1 MNIRNDVNFVCLIVT
16 VVLHSGCRRNNDDDL
31 SSSNLFSGFSGS
43 SQAAFNETLTSYEGA
58 PGWPARPRRTA
69 SFTNT
74 INNESSLGVG
84 IKFNAF
90 GSEAESTLTAKFGFG
105 YSSNLLLIRTSK
117 NGEEGITKEED
128 ENGNIYLNVEEGT
141 DFVALCNYEA
151 GVSTGLGWSNKVAFF
166 GNGVGNDTDVGSAID
181 VAQSSFFF
189 KVRETDSIQNLREK
203 CQGDFK
209 RRVKPY
215 VVSDLERI
223 VIASLFQQE
232 SNASEIEKGVAA
244 TLYGPRIKGVSLK
257 GHKWSIYQADWVQE
271 GTKMIIKQRLRRW
284 RQNSVGVDRPYKIV
298 IEEGQILS
306 EEYPNGGIEA
316 VKELAREL
324 AVEVFIE
331 HSRPYEPVNPE
342 PYMVNSE
349 LPEVRSNAYGQV
361 SKGKSFSDASRIT
374 KDNKIVKVMFQGT
387 DDRLLGMAYEYS
399 NGSTV
404 YRGWGD
410 GSDIKEFVLDDE
422 EYIEE
427 IQLTLG
433 QSPHL
438 RIYSMLIRTTTQREF
453 SMGIET
459 MDRHFIQAP
468 AGSHIQG
475 FYGRTTDTIDQLGGL
490 FGELFETN
498 TDGPL

>member
-1 MNIRNDVNFVCLIVT
+1 MIYFFLVNLLWLTSCHRSDDNDLGT
-16 VVLHSGCRRNNDDDL
+16 
-31 SSSNLFSGFSGS
+31 SSLFAGFSGN
-43 SQAAFNETLTSYEGA
+43 SQVTFNETLTSYEGA

-84 IKFNAF
+84 IKFNVF

-117 NGEEGITKEED
+117 DGQEGITRPRDED
-128 ENGNIYLNVEEGT
+128 GNIYLNVEPGT

-151 GVSTGLGWSNKVAFF
+151 GVNTGLGWSNKISFF
-166 GNGVGNDTDVGSAID
+166 GNGLGNETDVGSTID

-189 KVRETDSIQNLREK
+189 KVRNADTLQGLREK

-215 VVSDLERI
+215 VVADLERI
-223 VIASLFQQE
+223 VTASMFQQE
-232 SNASEIEKGVAA
+232 ANATEMEKGVAA
-244 TLYGPRIKGVSLK
+244 TLYGPRIKGVALK
-257 GHKWSIYQADWVQE
+257 GQKWSIYQADWAQE
-271 GTKMIIKQRLRRW
+271 GSKMVINQRLRRW
-284 RQNSVGVDRPYKIV
+284 RRNSVGVDRPYKIV
-298 IEEGQILS
+298 IEEGKILS
-306 EEYPNGGIEA
+306 EEYPKGGIDA

-342 PYMVNSE
+342 PYMVSSE

-361 SKGKSFSDASRIT
+361 SKGRKFSDASRIR
-374 KDNKIVKVMFQGT
+374 KDNKIVKIMFQGT
-387 DDRLLGMAYEYS
+387 DDRLLGMAYEYAD
-399 NGSTV
+399 GTTA

-410 GSDIKEFVLDDE
+410 GSDIKEFVLDDDE
-422 EYIEE
+422 HIEE
-427 IQLTLG
+427 VQLTLG
-433 QSPHL
+433 QKPHL
-438 RIYSMLIRTTTQREF
+438 RIYSLLIRTTTQREF

-468 AGSHIQG
+468 AGQHIQG
-475 FYGRTTDTIDQLGGL
+475 FYGRTTDTLDQLGGL
-490 FGELFETN
+490 FGDLFETN
-498 TDGPL
+498 IDEPL